1 MSTLKATEGKSKR
14 DEAVDGVGLLR
25 HPQALPEDGVV
36 SSYCRRPLI
45 WRDVTPQE
53 WSSYAWQWAHRL
65 STVKMLDAAIALTP
79 LEREAIVTM
88 EGIFPAVV
96 SPHYVS
102 LIRQDLGE
110 ACPIRRQ
117 AIPSVRELERHEG
130 LLDDPLG
137 EVRHSY
143 AACATRRYP
152 DRTLIYA
159 AHACAMRCRHCTRR
173 TKVGGACAP
182 TLEQIRATLSEIGLD
197 ARVRDVLVSGGDPL
211 SLPNAILGEILKT
224 LRGVAHV
231 DVIRL
236 CTRMPC
242 TLPQRFND
250 PELLAILRETA
261 PIYVSVQFNH
271 DSEASLESAR
281 ALTLL
286 REAGCI
292 LSNQSVLLRG
302 VNDVPETFERLYR
315 WLLRH
320 GCRPY
325 YLFQCD
331 AAQGTRHFMTPI
343 SRGLEIMDFLRGR
356 LSGLGIPHYV
366 IDLPDG
372 MGKVELCPDY
382 VVGGE
387 RGGKMKFRNWCGD
400 VAVYDDGV

>member
-1 MSTLKATEGKSKR
+1 MAAEGKPRR
-14 DEAVDGVGLLR
+14 DEVADAACLSR
-25 HPQALPEDGVV
+25 HPQALPEDGVA
-36 SSYCRRPLI
+36 SSYACRPLI
-45 WRDVTPQE
+45 WRDVTE
-53 WSSYAWQWAHRL
+53 EAWSSYAWQWSHRL
-65 STVKMLDAAIALTP
+65 LTAEMLDAAIALMP
-79 LEREAIVTM
+79 PEREAILAMRGT
-88 EGIFPAVV
+88 FPAVV
-96 SPHYVS
+96 SPHYAS
-102 LIRQDLGE
+102 LIRQDLGA

-117 AIPSVRELERHEG
+117 AIPSVHELERHEG

-137 EVRHSY
+137 EARHSY

-152 DRTLIYA
+152 DRALIYTT
-159 AHACAMRCRHCTRR
+159 HACAMRCRHCTRR
-173 TKVGGACAP
+173 TKVGRACEP
-182 TLEQIRATLSEIGLD
+182 GLSQIRATLSEIGAD

-211 SLPNAILGEILKT
+211 SLPNAVLGEVLKT
-224 LRGVAHV
+224 LRGFSHV

-242 TLPQRFND
+242 TLPQRFDD

-271 DSEASLESAR
+271 DLEASLESAR
-281 ALTLL
+281 ALKLL

-302 VNDVPETFERLYR
+302 VNDVPEVFERLYR

-343 SRGLEIMDFLRGR
+343 SRGLEIVDFLRGR
-356 LSGLGIPHYV
+356 LSGLGMPHYV

-387 RGGKMKFRNWCGD
+387 RGGKVMFRNWCGD
-400 VAVYDDGV
+400 VVAYDDGV